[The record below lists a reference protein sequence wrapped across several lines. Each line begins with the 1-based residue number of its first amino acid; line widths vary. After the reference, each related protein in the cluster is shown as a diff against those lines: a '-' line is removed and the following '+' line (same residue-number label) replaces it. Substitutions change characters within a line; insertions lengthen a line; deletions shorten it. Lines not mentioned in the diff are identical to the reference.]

1 MPEISARTV
10 IQTPLGKIAISATE
24 LAVVALEFLPAKSKL
39 QDFSDSKYAEQL
51 VQDAKKQL
59 VEYLAGKR
67 TTFDLKLSPQGTKFQ
82 QQVWKQ
88 IEKIPFGSVTTY
100 GAIAKAIKR
109 PLAARAVGGAVGAN
123 PIAIFIGCH
132 RVMGSTGALTGY
144 SGGNGLPTKRR
155 LLELEGIEYR

>member
-39 QDFSDSKYAEQL
+39 QDFADSKYAEQL

-155 LLELEGIEYR
+155 LLELEGIAYR

>member
-1 MPEISARTV
+1 MPEISART
-10 IQTPLGKIAISATE
+10 ILQTPLGTIAISATE
-24 LAVVALEFLPAKSKL
+24 VAVVALEFLPAKSKL
-39 QDFSDSKYAEQL
+39 QDFSDSKYAEKL

-59 VEYLAGKR
+59 LEYLDGKR

-132 RVMGSTGALTGY
+132 RVMGSSGALTGY

>member
-24 LAVVALEFLPAKSKL
+24 LAVVALEFLPSKSKL

>member
-10 IQTPLGKIAISATE
+10 VQTPLGKIAISATE
-24 LAVVALEFLPAKSKL
+24 VAVVALEFLPAKSKL
-39 QDFSDSKYAEQL
+39 QDFSDSKYAEKL

-59 VEYLAGKR
+59 LEYLAGKR

-132 RVMGSTGALTGY
+132 RVMGSSGALTGY
-144 SGGNGLPTKRR
+144 SGGNGLPTKCS

>member
-1 MPEISARTV
+1 MQEISARRV
-10 IQTPLGKIAISATE
+10 IQTRLGKIAISATE
-24 LAVVALEFLPAKSKL
+24 KAIVGLEFLSPKSKL
-39 QDFSDSKYAEQL
+39 QDFSDSRYAENLVDEAKNQL
-51 VQDAKKQL
+51 ID
-59 VEYLAGKR
+59 YLAGSRKE
-67 TTFDLKLSPQGTKFQ
+67 FQLPLAAQGTKFQ

-132 RVMGSTGALTGY
+132 RVMGSNGALTGY
-144 SGGNGLPTKRR
+144 SGGSGVPTKKK
-155 LLELEGIEYR
+155 LLDLEGIGYR

>member
-39 QDFSDSKYAEQL
+39 QDFADSKYAEQL

>member
-39 QDFSDSKYAEQL
+39 QDFADSKYAEQL

-132 RVMGSTGALTGY
+132 RVMGSSGALTGY

>member
-24 LAVVALEFLPAKSKL
+24 LAVVSLEFLPAKSKL
-39 QDFSDSKYAEQL
+39 QDFSDSKYAEKL
-51 VQDAKKQL
+51 VHDAKKQL

-132 RVMGSTGALTGY
+132 RVMGSSGALTGY

-155 LLELEGIEYR
+155 LLELEGIAYR

>member
-1 MPEISARTV
+1 MPEIAARTV

-24 LAVVALEFLPAKSKL
+24 LAIVSLEFLPTKSKL
-39 QDFSDSKYAEQL
+39 QDFSDSKYADKL
-51 VQDAKKQL
+51 VQDAKNQIL
-59 VEYLAGKR
+59 EYLAGHR
-67 TTFDLKLSPQGTKFQ
+67 EAFNLKLAPHGTKFQ

-132 RVMGSTGALTGY
+132 RVMGSSGALTGY
-144 SGGNGLPTKRR
+144 SGGSGLPTKRK

>member
-10 IQTPLGKIAISATE
+10 IQTPLGKIAISAIE
-24 LAVVALEFLPAKSKL
+24 LAVVSLEFLPAKSKL

-59 VEYLAGKR
+59 LEYLAGKR

-155 LLELEGIEYR
+155 LLELEGIAYR

>member
-155 LLELEGIEYR
+155 LLELEGIAYR